1 MLRRVA
7 FEVTA
12 LLAAT
17 GALAGFAV
25 AQFLPRSYVST
36 ATVAFEGSLSNDR
49 CAAAAAQTL
58 SAESLTPIV
67 LQSAYYKPELDFT
80 PVDEVVERIENNA
93 SIHSVR
99 TAGRDGFRVEF
110 TDPDRYAVLEVARVL
125 VDEMGHNTGQ
135 TTRMIEP
142 IRAGRTGPGAGLCI
156 LIGMASGLA
165 LGFATTALAQRTRAD
180 IS

>member
-1 MLRRVA
+1 
-7 FEVTA
+7 VTA

-17 GALAGFAV
+17 GALAGFV
-25 AQFLPRSYVST
+25 TAQFLPRSYVST
-36 ATVAFEGSLSNDR
+36 ATAAFEGHLSNDR

-80 PVDEVVERIENNA
+80 PVDEVVERIEQNA
-93 SIHSVR
+93 SIRSVK
-99 TAGRDGFRVEF
+99 TAGRDGFRIEF
-110 TDPDRYAVLEVARVL
+110 TDPDRYAALEVAQVL
-125 VDEMGHNTGQ
+125 VDEMGRNAGQ
-135 TTRMIEP
+135 AIRMIEP

-156 LIGMASGLA
+156 LIGLATGAAIGL
-165 LGFATTALAQRTRAD
+165 ATTALARRTRPD